1 VSPELDLAVIWI
13 AVYLAVIAA
22 RYTRLT
28 PVLFY
33 LFFGAVFVNLGI
45 LPIESDA
52 FVRGFA
58 EIGIVV
64 IMFALGFEEQTGNF
78 VQSIKRSWG
87 IALFGA
93 IVPFLIAYYVALY
106 YWHDVNVALMC
117 GLAMTATAVS
127 LTMVSLRSE
136 GLQTSAAATRV
147 MTSAVL
153 DDIAS
158 LVLVAIMVPIATGR
172 TALDID
178 SIVTILVKSVAFFVI
193 VSALGAWIFPHRKAG
208 WFARVPLL
216 GRLGFIN
223 VLAFERGQYA
233 TLAVLLLAVGVGLL
247 ALEFGFHP
255 AVGAYMAGLILR
267 EEYFEIRGHPDEPTL
282 NTYHDTKRIIDNVAF
297 SWIGPVF
304 FVDLGTKLV
313 FDTDTF
319 IAVIPQT
326 CVLTF
331 GLFIGQ
337 IVSAAL
343 PARFGGG
350 MNWSGSWMIGFGMLG
365 RGELAFVVMDIAYVQ
380 NQILNRE
387 AFYTLMFTAF
397 WLNVAVP
404 IAIRLWKPIYLRELE
419 QARARKASSG

>member
-1 VSPELDLAVIWI
+1 MDPLLDLAIVWI

-33 LFFGAVFVNLGI
+33 LFFGALFVNLGI
-45 LPIESDA
+45 LPIQTDA

-64 IMFALGFEEQTGNF
+64 IMFALGFEEQTSNF
-78 VQSIKRSWG
+78 VQSIKRSWA

-93 IVPFLIAYYVALY
+93 VVPFLIAYYVALY
-106 YWHDVNVALMC
+106 YWADIDLALMC

-136 GLQTSAAATRV
+136 GLQASPAATRI
-147 MTSAVL
+147 MASAVL

-158 LVLVAIMVPIATGR
+158 LVLVAVLVPIATGSTR
-172 TALDID
+172 FDVA
-178 SIVTILVKSVAFFVI
+178 SIAFIVAKSVAFFVI
-193 VSALGAWIFPHRKAG
+193 VSVIGAWVFPHRKQG

-216 GRLGFIN
+216 GKLGLIN
-223 VLAFERGQYA
+223 VLAFERGEYA

-247 ALEFGFHP
+247 AHEFGFHP

-267 EEYFEIRGHPDEPTL
+267 EEYFDVRGRPDEPIL
-282 NTYHDTKRIIDNVAF
+282 NTYRDTKRIIDNVAF

-304 FVDLGTKLV
+304 FVELGTKLV
-313 FDTDTF
+313 FDADTF
-319 IAVIPQT
+319 YTVIPHT
-326 CVLTF
+326 AVLTV
-331 GLFIGQ
+331 GLLIGQ
-337 IVSAAL
+337 VVSAAV
-343 PARFGGG
+343 PARLTGG
-350 MNWSGSWMIGFGMLG
+350 MSWGGSWMIGFGMLG

-380 NQILNRE
+380 HRILNKE

-404 IAIRLWKPIYLRELE
+404 IAIRLWKPVYLRELAAE
-419 QARARKASSG
+419 RPPR